1 MYCDEFKA
9 FLKKSFDADKIKI
22 VMKYGR
28 RDSELDTSN
37 PLIFFT
43 QLLSV
48 LRKASKEATD
58 KPKIALI
65 YASGPIHS
73 GKSTT
78 GFFDQSPN
86 IGSDT
91 LAKAIREAAEDDKV
105 KAIVLRVNSPG
116 GSGLASDVIWR
127 AECEAKKKKPLIVS
141 MADVAGSGGYYI
153 SMAADVILAEPGT
166 ITGSIGVVS
175 ALPNLHGSME
185 KLGIKVESLSRGR
198 NASLMSVMGSP
209 EKVNLDLITRYM
221 EKFYWEFV
229 DKVAAG
235 REMTRDEV
243 HKIAQGRVWTGRQ
256 AKENGLI
263 DGLGSIEDAIEVAR
277 VKAGFTHDDEWEI
290 VESPEPLDF
299 FTSLSDE
306 GEIRT
311 LVSSLAGMKGG
322 LLSDLV
328 ETIPQ
333 LRQAV
338 DHMTSFIEIAKKE
351 PCFLMIPVE
360 IIVN

>member
-1 MYCDEFKA
+1 
-9 FLKKSFDADKIKI
+9 
-22 VMKYGR
+22 
-28 RDSELDTSN
+28 
-37 PLIFFT
+37 
-43 QLLSV
+43 
-48 LRKASKEATD
+48 
-58 KPKIALI
+58 
-65 YASGPIHS
+65 
-73 GKSTT
+73 
-78 GFFDQSPN
+78 
-86 IGSDT
+86 
-91 LAKAIREAAEDDKV
+91 
-105 KAIVLRVNSPG
+105 
-116 GSGLASDVIWR
+116 
-127 AECEAKKKKPLIVS
+127 
-141 MADVAGSGGYYI
+141 
-153 SMAADVILAEPGT
+153 
-166 ITGSIGVVS
+166 
-175 ALPNLHGSME
+175 
-185 KLGIKVESLSRGR
+185 
-198 NASLMSVMGSP
+198 
-209 EKVNLDLITRYM
+209 M